1 MLIVLNFEQQIDEIS
16 TSRKGGKEIITWQKE
31 SPGVLR
37 GQ

>member
-1 MLIVLNFEQQIDEIS
+1 MLIVVNFEQQIDGIS
-16 TSRKGGKEIITWQKE
+16 TSRKGEEGMIRWQKE